1 MDLGKYESETIVG
14 SVGRSLCLVP
24 YVYGILVTA
33 FIEHRYLRFKPCKSL
48 SLALVSES
56 DVKNL
61 WFILPDVANRAVT

>member
-1 MDLGKYESETIVG
+1 MFGTLCVWNTCH
-14 SVGRSLCLVP
+14 SLHW
-24 YVYGILVTA
+24 
-33 FIEHRYLRFKPCKSL
+33 HRYLRFKPCKSL